1 VTRVVNI
8 YCDWSHYHFNCTAPK
23 GTNEKKMYEVLI
35 TPYELKFETQGAG
48 SQKKETQGAAC
59 TRSHFLI
66 LFQ

>member
-1 VTRVVNI
+1 
-8 YCDWSHYHFNCTAPK
+8 
-23 GTNEKKMYEVLI
+23 MYEVLI

-48 SQKKETQGAAC
+48 SQKKETQGAAS